1 MVVTSP
7 STKKGYNKL
16 LNYKRNQ
23 PMMEIEQLKKRINDS
38 GVNGVELAHIRDD
51 YEPAG
56 DMMIRYLTDSDEYV
70 QRKTPAHNFDQKW
83 CIFKRESKPY

>member
-1 MVVTSP
+1 MT
-7 STKKGYNKL
+7 
-16 LNYKRNQ
+16 
-23 PMMEIEQLKKRINDS
+23 EIEQLKKRINDS

-70 QRKTPAHNFDQKW
+70 QRKIPAQSFDQKW
-83 CIFKRESKPY
+83 HIFKRESEPY